1 MGLSKPRY
9 ASNLA
14 FVVGDEDEPAA
25 LGCATILQVIV
36 TDYYHSGAAAAL
48 IGVNRQRRGSSRP
61 ESRGCRLVALAT
73 PGYTNNGG
81 VQRDFSTS
89 ILFNIKISAP
99 DHGALTAA

>member
-1 MGLSKPRY
+1 LVTRTSLPLSDVRLSYRSLLPTIIT
-9 ASNLA
+9 ATLA
-14 FVVGDEDEPAA
+14 LP
-25 LGCATILQVIV
+25 
-36 TDYYHSGAAAAL
+36 L
-48 IGVNRQRRGSSRP
+48 IGVNRQRRGSSRA
-61 ESRGCRLVALAT
+61 ESSGCRLGFTVDALAT

>member
-1 MGLSKPRY
+1 VTRTSLPLSDVRLSYKSLLPII
-9 ASNLA
+9 
-14 FVVGDEDEPAA
+14 VTAA
-25 LGCATILQVIV
+25 LPLP
-36 TDYYHSGAAAAL
+36 L
-48 IGVNRQRRGSSRP
+48 IGVNRQRRGSSRA